1 MFFNKENE
9 GSMKKIVYLC
19 TLYVRTYAHVR
30 GLLRSTSI
38 KKNGYRQKQEI
49 RLDRRTSKA
58 E

>member
-19 TLYVRTYAHVR
+19 ILYVRTYVV
-30 GLLRSTSI
+30 RSTSI